1 MALMVPCSYRMTV
14 LAAALAAGLV
24 ACAGSPQ
31 PRESP
36 AGTAPSASAGTANS
50 PARTGVSGGKTY
62 MVDQSS
68 SSGAAAGGSWNLV
81 MDTVSGG
88 DPKVAEAFNHAVHA
102 AAQRLL
108 DDATRG
114 AKPQSQWTFETSPQ
128 IFFTAASISALI
140 SGTYN
145 DETAAHPV
153 GSVINVVIDSR
164 SATPITLREL
174 FTDDQAG
181 LNRISEQSKILL
193 PPAMG
198 ATATPMPNIPGN
210 KPLLEN
216 FDNWIP
222 TPAGLEI
229 HFADYEFIHGTPV
242 ITVPWAAIDDLLAP
256 GMEALRQP

>member
-1 MALMVPCSYRMTV
+1 MVSSSYRMTV

-31 PRESP
+31 GGEGPT
-36 AGTAPSASAGTANS
+36 ATAPSSASGTATS
-50 PARTGVSGGKTY
+50 AARTGVSNGKTY
-62 MVDQSS
+62 MVDRSAS
-68 SSGAAAGGSWNLV
+68 NGAATSGSWSLV
-81 MDTVSGG
+81 MDTISGG
-88 DPKVAEAFNHAVHA
+88 EPRVAEAFNDAVHA

-114 AKPQSQWTFETSPQ
+114 VKPQGQWTFQTSPQ
-128 IFFTAASISALI
+128 VFFSSASISALI

-145 DETAAHPV
+145 DETAAHSA

-164 SATPITLREL
+164 SARPITLSEL

-198 ATATPMPNIPGN
+198 ATATPMPNIPGD
-210 KPLLEN
+210 KPLMEN
-216 FDNWIP
+216 FDSWIP

-229 HFADYEFIHGTPV
+229 HFADYQFIQGTPV

>member
-1 MALMVPCSYRMTV
+1 MPLMVSASYGMTV
-14 LAAALAAGLV
+14 LAVALTAGLV
-24 ACAGSPQ
+24 ACS
-31 PRESP
+31 ESSQVGEGP
-36 AGTAPSASAGTANS
+36 ATTTSSSARTATSAAS
-50 PARTGVSGGKTY
+50 TGVSNGKTY
-62 MVDQSS
+62 MVDRST
-68 SSGAAAGGSWNLV
+68 SSGAAKDGSWKLV
-81 MDTVSGG
+81 MDTISGG
-88 DPKVAEAFNHAVHA
+88 DPRVAEAFNDAVHV

-108 DDATRG
+108 DDATRA
-114 AKPQSQWTFETSPQ
+114 AKPQGQWTFETSPR

-145 DETAAHPV
+145 DETAAHPT
-153 GSVINVVIDSR
+153 GSVINVVVDSR
-164 SATPITLREL
+164 SATPITLSEL

-181 LNRISEQSKILL
+181 LNRISEQTKMLL

-216 FDNWIP
+216 FDSWIP

-229 HFADYEFIHGTPV
+229 HFADYQFIQGTPV